1 MPAHEAPYTTVAYY
15 RVPHYDGTKP
25 GEYFVNTDKPET
37 RSRFDFDSFS
47 TDDFTPGTY
56 N

>member
-1 MPAHEAPYTTVAYY
+1 VVEATEEAKSERYPNRIFASDGAYSDADLSY
-15 RVPHYDGTKP
+15 V
-25 GEYFVNTDKPET
+25 
-37 RSRFDFDSFS
+37 DFDSFS